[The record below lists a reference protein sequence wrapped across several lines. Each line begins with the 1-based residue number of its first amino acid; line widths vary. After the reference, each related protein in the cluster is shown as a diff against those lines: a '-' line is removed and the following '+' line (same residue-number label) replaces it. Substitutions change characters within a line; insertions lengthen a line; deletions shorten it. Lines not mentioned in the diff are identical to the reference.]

1 MLREEG
7 LTSQHSIFNWFSTAI
22 GALDVLGSVPEGF
35 VRLIKLTQTRFILTD
50 S

>member
-22 GALDVLGSVPEGF
+22 DALVFLGSVPEGF
-35 VRLIKLTQTRFILTD
+35 VRPIKLTQTSFILTD

>member
-7 LTSQHSIFNWFSTAI
+7 LTSQHSIFNWFSSFI
-22 GALDVLGSVPEGF
+22 RVVVFLGSVPEGF
-35 VRLIKLTQTRFILTD
+35 MRPIKLTQISFILTD

>member
-22 GALDVLGSVPEGF
+22 GAFAFLGSVPEGF
-35 VRLIKLTQTRFILTD
+35 VRPIKLTQTSFILTD

>member
-7 LTSQHSIFNWFSTAI
+7 LTPQYSIFDWFSTAI
-22 GALDVLGSVPEGF
+22 GALAFLGSDPEGF
-35 VRLIKLTQTRFILTD
+35 VRANKLTQTSFMITD